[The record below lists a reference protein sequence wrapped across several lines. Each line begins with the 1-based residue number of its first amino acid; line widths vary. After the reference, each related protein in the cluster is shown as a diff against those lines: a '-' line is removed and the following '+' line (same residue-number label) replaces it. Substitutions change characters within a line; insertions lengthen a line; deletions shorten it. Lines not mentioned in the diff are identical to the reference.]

1 MSQQLFVTFKNTI
14 QSDAKNSCSVVY
26 LEKSFETV
34 LVNVEEGEDVKV
46 VLVHKQWVLTSQGPF
61 ILLPCLVVF
70 PENGKWCF
78 ICLNKEVCDEI
89 YSLKLRFQFL
99 FVFPVLDIRV
109 AVRVFANGQYFKHQN
124 AVRPNIAPGNIK
136 KGKEQQ

>member
-1 MSQQLFVTFKNTI
+1 MRNVGLSLGSMSQQVFVTFKNTI
-14 QSDAKNSCSVVY
+14 QSDAKSACSVVY

-70 PENGKWCF
+70 PENCVSFVPTRKSVMKYTHSNSAF
-78 ICLNKEVCDEI
+78 SFSL
-89 YSLKLRFQFL
+89 YSMFL
-99 FVFPVLDIRV
+99 TL
-109 AVRVFANGQYFKHQN
+109 
-124 AVRPNIAPGNIK
+124 
-136 KGKEQQ
+136 E

>member
-46 VLVHKQWVLTSQGPF
+46 VLVDKEWVLTSQGPF

-70 PENGKWCF
+70 PESGVSFVSKSVKKYTHSNSAF
-78 ICLNKEVCDEI
+78 SFSL
-89 YSLKLRFQFL
+89 YSLFL
-99 FVFPVLDIRV
+99 TL
-109 AVRVFANGQYFKHQN
+109 
-124 AVRPNIAPGNIK
+124 
-136 KGKEQQ
+136 E

>member
-46 VLVHKQWVLTSQGPF
+46 VLVDK
-61 ILLPCLVVF
+61 
-70 PENGKWCF
+70 
-78 ICLNKEVCDEI
+78 
-89 YSLKLRFQFL
+89 
-99 FVFPVLDIRV
+99 
-109 AVRVFANGQYFKHQN
+109 
-124 AVRPNIAPGNIK
+124 
-136 KGKEQQ
+136 

>member
-46 VLVHKQWVLTSQGPF
+46 VLVDKEWVLTSQGPF

-70 PENGKWCF
+70 PEDGVSFVPTRKSVMKYTHSNSAF
-78 ICLNKEVCDEI
+78 SFSL
-89 YSLKLRFQFL
+89 YSLFL
-99 FVFPVLDIRV
+99 TL
-109 AVRVFANGQYFKHQN
+109 
-124 AVRPNIAPGNIK
+124 
-136 KGKEQQ
+136 E